1 MESLRNYAKAFRIL
15 SVIEAVLALIGGM
28 ILSKLLLAAICC
40 AAIVL
45 LMSFSFAA
53 LMEAVAAN
61 NELLV
66 KTEIYLIAIKQSLEA
81 PVIKKKDPAMPP
93 VPRRPVP
100 RRDDLIVCPMCG
112 QRQRANRT
120 ICLNCGSSLEK
131 TSDNTAS
138 LGE

>member
-1 MESLRNYAKAFRIL
+1 MESLRNYARSFRIL

-28 ILSKLLLAAICC
+28 ILPKLLLAALCC

-61 NELLV
+61 HEILV
-66 KTEIYLIAIKQSLEA
+66 KTETYLIAIKQSLET
-81 PVIKKKDPAMPP
+81 PVIKKKDPA
-93 VPRRPVP
+93 VP

-112 QRQRANRT
+112 QWQRADRT
-120 ICLNCGSSLEK
+120 RCLNCGSSLEK